1 MTRTAVLGEAVLSTA
16 TVSGASVPA
25 TRDTL
30 ASRGKGFSND
40 QHNDKYHRID
50 VKIIK
55 KLYFR

>member
-1 MTRTAVLGEAVLSTA
+1 MIGTAVLGEAVLSTA

-30 ASRGKGFSND
+30 VSRGKGFSND

-55 KLYFR
+55 KL